1 MITRLPISL
10 ALGLLFMRAITEGLL
25 FREAAAAELGVLDCA
40 GDIAIGIDEIDC
52 SSDADRTALGIYKGL
67 HSID

>member
-1 MITRLPISL
+1 
-10 ALGLLFMRAITEGLL
+10 MRAITEGLL

-52 SSDADRTALGIYKGL
+52 SSDADRTALRIYKSL
-67 HSID
+67 HSIH